1 MAVRGY
7 PIRGKV
13 GPPIRRGFRLYAPDV
28 VCGNDLMMPGS
39 DTDRRRVL
47 EALADGRLTPA
58 QVRRSACRV
67 LRLDAGSPH
76 PGAEEGRGISDAE
89 YL

>member
-1 MAVRGY
+1 
-7 PIRGKV
+7 
-13 GPPIRRGFRLYAPDV
+13 
-28 VCGNDLMMPGS
+28 MMPGS